1 MTEITERDLTFRFPD
16 GCQAVKYDA
25 RSDDWSFYRRSEFQ
39 HVAGGSKAVDIL
51 CVEGNTSWLI
61 EIKDYR
67 RCSPQEPLPTPSELA
82 RIVAMKVRD
91 TLAGLAAA
99 VKEANNNEVNERR
112 LVQQA
117 LATSQWRVVL
127 HLEQPPTGERL
138 QPEAIYRSSLLQEL
152 RSRKLKAIDREPI
165 LCDQHTI
172 GHHHDI
178 PWTVFDNAEQHPAV
192 T

>member
-1 MTEITERDLTFRFPD
+1 MTEITEGDLTFRFPD

-25 RSDDWSFYRRSEFQ
+25 RSDDWSFYREQFEP
-39 HVAGGSKAVDIL
+39 VAGGSKAVDIL
-51 CVEGNTSWLI
+51 CVEGSTSWLI

-67 RCSPQEPLPTPSELA
+67 RCPPQDSLPTPSELA
-82 RIVAMKVRD
+82 KTVAMKVRD

-99 VKEANNNEVNERR
+99 VKEPNNNEVNERR
-112 LVQQA
+112 LAQQA

-138 QPEAIYRSSLLQEL
+138 QPEAISPRSLLQKL
-152 RSRKLKAIDREPI
+152 RSRTLKAIDREPI

-172 GHHHDI
+172 CRYHDI
-178 PWTVFDNAEQHPAV
+178 PWTMFNNAEL
-192 T
+192 